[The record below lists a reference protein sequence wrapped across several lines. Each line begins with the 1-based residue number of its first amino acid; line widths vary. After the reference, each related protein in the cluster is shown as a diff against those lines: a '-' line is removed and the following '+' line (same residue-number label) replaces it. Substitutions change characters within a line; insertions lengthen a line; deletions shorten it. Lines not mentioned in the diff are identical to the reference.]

1 MATITFSS
9 REFNQRAS
17 EAKKAADQGPVFIT
31 DRGRPA
37 YVLLSIEDYRA
48 LTAPRQSIAAL
59 LAMPG
64 DLADVELPIPARRD
78 LPKAAELD

>member
-17 EAKKAADQGPVFIT
+17 EAKKAASQGPVFIT

-37 YVLLSIEDYRA
+37 YVLLTIDDYRA
-48 LTAPRQSIAAL
+48 LTAPRQDIATL
-59 LAMPG
+59 LAMPDMG
-64 DLADVELPIPARRD
+64 DFELPIPTRRD